1 MVTFDRTLPTLA
13 DDEIRLVPLSPAHE
27 LQVTALVDDEE
38 SRRYTRIPT
47 EPPADFVPTWLRSYD
62 EGRADGTRLGFA
74 IESHEREFLGLGLF
88 VRIEREGRQGEI
100 GYLVAPAA
108 RGRGVATRSV
118 ALLTDWGFSE
128 LGLERIELWID
139 TANAASERVAD
150 RAGYLREGVL
160 RSVWFKEGL
169 RADFGVWSRLRGD
182 A

>member
-74 IESHEREFLGLGLF
+74 IESHEGEFLGFPGTGREFHHPRLG
-88 VRIEREGRQGEI
+88 QW
-100 GYLVAPAA
+100 PAA
-108 RGRGVATRSV
+108 RTHQKARPVR
-118 ALLTDWGFSE
+118 
-128 LGLERIELWID
+128 R
-139 TANAASERVAD
+139 
-150 RAGYLREGVL
+150 
-160 RSVWFKEGL
+160 GL
-169 RADFGVWSRLRGD
+169 R
-182 A
+182 